1 MSPQGLRAIVLG
13 PCPLLQTFPSGNVM
27 DDSRW
32 YAVAIAAIAA
42 SFLCVCMIGIFTC
55 CINRFVV
62 HHFLKYLYYR
72 RISTRVRGTTTWFCT
87 LLIIAF
93 LAGNIIYL
101 SFKREELLK
110 QTGILSTINLIP
122 LALGGHMNL
131 VVDMCGLASEEYNQM
146 HHWIALVAAIEALL
160 HSVLAL
166 TSQPPDLRSLAH
178 GAAIAVRRRRF
189 Y

>member
-1 MSPQGLRAIVLG
+1 
-13 PCPLLQTFPSGNVM
+13 M